1 MNKET
6 IGLLS
11 SDLDDLEE
19 KMNQLTVRIE
29 ALDSYW

>member
-6 IGLLS
+6 SGILS

-19 KMNQLTVRIE
+19 KMKLLTVRIE